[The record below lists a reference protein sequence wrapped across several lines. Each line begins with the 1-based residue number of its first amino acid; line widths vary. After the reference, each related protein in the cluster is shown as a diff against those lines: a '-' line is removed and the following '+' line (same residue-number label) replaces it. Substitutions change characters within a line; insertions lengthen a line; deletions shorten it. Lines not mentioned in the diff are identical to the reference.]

1 MEDYALDVMIGKGP
15 SARSLRLSLK
25 PFTIVAATTRAG
37 RISSPLRD
45 RFGASYRLDF
55 YAEDELTAIV
65 RRSAGILAIE
75 LTDEAARAIARRG
88 RGTPRIVNRLL
99 RRVRDHAEVHGD
111 GRVDE
116 ATATEAMRRLEI
128 DDEGLDSTDRKL
140 LAAIIQKFGSGPVGV
155 QALAA
160 VLAEEV
166 ETIED
171 VYEPYLLRLAFLD
184 RTPQGR
190 VATELARA
198 HLARLGFEIPSP
210 RRMEPDSLAI
220 WDGGVDA

>member
-1 MEDYALDVMIGKGP
+1 P
-15 SARSLRLSLK
+15 SLAGRPARSLEG
-25 PFTIVAATTRAG
+25 PI
-37 RISSPLRD
+37 
-45 RFGASYRLDF
+45 
-55 YAEDELTAIV
+55 DE
-65 RRSAGILAIE
+65 S
-75 LTDEAARAIARRG
+75 AARAIARRG

-99 RRVRDHAEVHGD
+99 KRTRDHAQVHGD

-116 ATATEAMRRLEI
+116 ATAKAAMRQMEI

-140 LAAIIQKFGSGPVGV
+140 LASIIQKFASGPVGV

-171 VYEPYLLRLAFLD
+171 VYEPFLLRLGFLD

-190 VATELARA
+190 IATEAARA
-198 HLARLGFEIPSP
+198 HLARLGSEIPPP
-210 RRMEPDSLAI
+210 RRADPPRPSL
-220 WDGGVDA
+220 WDAPRDPGDEGAGQG